1 MSKWSATMKSIVC
14 ASIFALSLLSFAA
27 PRTATAQ
34 SAAGSLK
41 FSLEDDLTRAIE
53 FKAAAEGEGSAGGEM
68 IFSGPVEIPDQDV
81 DGTGEVIFSGK
92 LEDLQLIAKFDAMV
106 VEGNRAVMSGTVTGS
121 NVGDYIG
128 QRVLLVVADG
138 YVREVPKDEEPPEGE
153 EKPEEGEGQTE
164 GEVKPQ
170 DTLTW
175 GLYKEVKRDWIPT
188 DAELE
193 YDEGAR
199 LTWWATDAE
208 REDDKGISSHP
219 SREIT
224 ARSFPLLSY
233 DFELKY
239 AEGEILVQP

>member
-1 MSKWSATMKSIVC
+1 MTKWSATMKSLVC
-14 ASIFALSLLSFAA
+14 ASIFALSLLSFTA

-41 FSLEDDLTRAIE
+41 FSLEDDLTKTIE
-53 FKAAAEGEGSAGGEM
+53 FKAVAEGEGAASGEM
-68 IFSGPVEIPDQDV
+68 VFSGPVEIPDQDV
-81 DGTGEVIFSGK
+81 DGTGEVIFSGR
-92 LEDLQLIAKFDAMV
+92 LEDLQINAKFDGMV
-106 VEGNRAVMSGTVTGS
+106 VERNRAVMSGTVTGS

-138 YVREVPKDEEPPEGE
+138 YVREVPEGE
-153 EKPEEGEGQTE
+153 EKPEGEE
-164 GEVKPQ
+164 RPQ

-175 GLYKEVKRDWIPT
+175 GLYKQVKQDWIPT

-208 REDDKGISSHP
+208 REDDKGIPSHP

-224 ARSFPLLSY
+224 AQTFPLSSH

-239 AEGEILVQP
+239 AEGEILVEP

>member
-14 ASIFALSLLSFAA
+14 ASIFAISLLGFAA
-27 PRTATAQ
+27 PRTASAQ

-53 FKAAAEGEGSAGGEM
+53 FKAAGEGEGAASGEM

-81 DGTGEVIFSGK
+81 DGTGEVIFNGK
-92 LEDLQLIAKFDAMV
+92 LEDLQINARFDGIL

-153 EKPEEGEGQTE
+153 EKPEGEGQTE
-164 GEVKPQ
+164 DEVKPQ

-175 GLYKEVKRDWIPT
+175 GLYKVVKRDWIPT

-199 LTWWATDAE
+199 MTWWATDAE
-208 REDDKGISSHP
+208 REDDKGIPSHP
-219 SREIT
+219 STEIT
-224 ARSFPLLSY
+224 AQSFPLSSY
-233 DFELKY
+233 DFELKS
-239 AEGEILVQP
+239 AEGEIQVQP

>member
-1 MSKWSATMKSIVC
+1 MTKWSATMKSIVC
-14 ASIFALSLLSFAA
+14 ASVFALSLLGFAA

-41 FSLEDDLTRAIE
+41 FSLEDDLTRAVE
-53 FKAAAEGEGSAGGEM
+53 FKAVAEGEGAASGEM
-68 IFSGPVEIPDQDV
+68 VFSGPVEIPDQDV
-81 DGTGEVIFSGK
+81 DGTGEVLFSGK
-92 LEDLQLIAKFDAMV
+92 LEDLQINAKFDGLV
-106 VEGNRAVMSGTVTGS
+106 VVGNRAVMSGTVTSS
-121 NVGDYIG
+121 NVGDYVG
-128 QRVLLVVADG
+128 QRVLLAVADG
-138 YVREVPKDEEPPEGE
+138 YVKEVPKDEDPPEGE
-153 EKPEEGEGQTE
+153 EKPEGEEQPVE
-164 GEVKPQ
+164 EAKPQ

-208 REDDKGISSHP
+208 REDDKGIPSHP
-219 SREIT
+219 SRDIT
-224 ARSFPLLSY
+224 AQTFPLSSH

-239 AEGEILVQP
+239 SEGEIIVQP

>member
-1 MSKWSATMKSIVC
+1 MT
-14 ASIFALSLLSFAA
+14 
-27 PRTATAQ
+27 
-34 SAAGSLK
+34 
-41 FSLEDDLTRAIE
+41 
-53 FKAAAEGEGSAGGEM
+53 
-68 IFSGPVEIPDQDV
+68 FSGPVEIPDQDV
-81 DGTGEVIFSGK
+81 DGTGEVIFNGK
-92 LEDLQLIAKFDAMV
+92 LEDLQIIARFDGMV
-106 VEGNRAVMSGTVTGS
+106 VERNRAVMSGTVTGA

-138 YVREVPKDEEPPEGE
+138 YVREVPEGE
-153 EKPEEGEGQTE
+153 EKPEGYEEE
-164 GEVKPQ
+164 KPQ

-208 REDDKGISSHP
+208 REDDKGIPSHP

-224 ARSFPLLSY
+224 ARTFPLSSH

-239 AEGEILVQP
+239 AEGDILVQP

>member
-1 MSKWSATMKSIVC
+1 
-14 ASIFALSLLSFAA
+14 
-27 PRTATAQ
+27 
-34 SAAGSLK
+34 
-41 FSLEDDLTRAIE
+41 
-53 FKAAAEGEGSAGGEM
+53 
-68 IFSGPVEIPDQDV
+68 
-81 DGTGEVIFSGK
+81 
-92 LEDLQLIAKFDAMV
+92 
-106 VEGNRAVMSGTVTGS
+106 MSGTVTGS

-128 QRVLLVVADG
+128 QRVLLVVADD
-138 YVREVPKDEEPPEGE
+138 YVREMPEGE
-153 EKPEEGEGQTE
+153 EKPEGYEEQ
-164 GEVKPQ
+164 KPQ

-208 REDDKGISSHP
+208 REDDKGIPSHP

-224 ARSFPLLSY
+224 ARTFPLSSH

-239 AEGEILVQP
+239 AEGDIQVQP